1 MGRVK
6 ILSSCYKKDSA
17 ISNQSVQ
24 TGAPLRRIP
33 AVLASLVVLICG
45 LTAQEQRLPSAA
57 LSKEKQSEYSDLAV
71 KLAIEYFQ
79 IDTTNPPGNEA
90 KAAAFFKEVF
100 DAEGI
105 ESQVFGVKPG
115 RDNILAR
122 LHGSGAQR
130 AMILLSHEDVVT
142 STPALWKH
150 PPFSAA
156 IDDGVMYARGSEDM
170 KNEAIAH
177 LVTMIMLKR
186 EKVALDRDVIFL
198 ATADEEVD
206 DIGSEWMIANK
217 KDLFANAE
225 YLMTEGGRDRRD
237 EKGNVQYVG
246 INTAGKSPFWLVLTT
261 HGSAGHGSRPLPD
274 SAPNRLVRALDRI
287 VNYKT
292 PMTVLPVVD
301 QFFKAM
307 SKYETGV
314 RKQQFM
320 NVRESLKD
328 AKFRQSIEDDQNLN
342 YMFRDTITL
351 TQMEG
356 SHQTNVIP
364 AIATAHIDVRLIPG
378 EDPQKF
384 LAEITKVVNDPKVE
398 IKPESAEFKKGKAS
412 PIDTAL
418 MTAIRNASAHYFP
431 DTPVTPWMDSDYTEN
446 ELYRQL
452 GIVCYGFNPYTTT
465 DEESHSEHNNNERI
479 RVEELRRG
487 ALVMFDVVAQVAG
500 KR

>member
-1 MGRVK
+1 
-6 ILSSCYKKDSA
+6 
-17 ISNQSVQ
+17 
-24 TGAPLRRIP
+24 LRRSL
-33 AVLASLVVLICG
+33 AVFVFLVVLVSN
-45 LTAQEQRLPSAA
+45 LSTQDQKLPSAS
-57 LSKEKQSEYSDLAV
+57 LSKDKQAEYSDLAA
-71 KLAIEYFQ
+71 KLATEYFQ

-90 KAAAFFKEVF
+90 KAAAFFKKVF

-105 ESQVFGVKPG
+105 ENQVLTVKPG
-115 RDNILAR
+115 RDNIIAR

-130 AMILLSHEDVVT
+130 PIILLSHEDVVT

-177 LVTMIMLKR
+177 LVTMVMLKR
-186 EKVALDRDVIFL
+186 EKVPLDRDVIFM

-217 KDLFANAE
+217 KDLFGNAE
-225 YLMTEGGRDRRD
+225 FLVTEGGRDRVD
-237 EKGNVQYVG
+237 AQGNVQYVG
-246 INTAGKSPFWLVLTT
+246 INTAGKIPFWLVLTT
-261 HGSAGHGSRPLPD
+261 RGNAGHGSRPQPD

-287 VNYKT
+287 INYKT

-307 SKYETGV
+307 SRYETGE

-328 AKFRQSIEDDQNLN
+328 PKFRQSIEDDQNLN

-356 SHQTNVIP
+356 SHQTNVVP
-364 AIATAHIDVRLIPG
+364 AIATAHVDVRLMPG

-384 LAEITKVVNDPKVE
+384 LAAITKVVNDPKVE

-418 MTAIRNASAHYFP
+418 MTAIRNTSAHYFP
-431 DTPVTPWMDSDYTEN
+431 KTPVTAWMDSGYTEN
-446 ELYRQL
+446 EMYRQL

-465 DEESHSEHNNNERI
+465 DDESHSEHNNNERI

-487 ALVMFDVVAQVAG
+487 PLVMFDVVAQVAG
-500 KR
+500 KQKP

>member
-1 MGRVK
+1 
-6 ILSSCYKKDSA
+6 
-17 ISNQSVQ
+17 
-24 TGAPLRRIP
+24 LRRVF
-33 AVLASLVVLICG
+33 AVFALFIFAAVAL
-45 LTAQEQRLPSAA
+45 AQEPKLPSAS
-57 LSKEKQSEYSDLAV
+57 LSKEKQAAYSDLAV
-71 KLAIEYFQ
+71 KLATEYFQ
-79 IDTTNPPGNEA
+79 VDTTNPPGNEA
-90 KAAAFFKEVF
+90 KAAAFFKKVF

-105 ESQVFGVKPG
+105 ESQVFEVKPG

-130 AMILLSHEDVVT
+130 PIILLSHEDVVT
-142 STPALWKH
+142 STPELWKH

-156 IDDGVMYARGSEDM
+156 VDNGVMYARGSEDM

-186 EKVALDRDVIFL
+186 ENVPLDRDVIFL

-225 YLMTEGGRDRRD
+225 YLITEGGRDRVD

-246 INTAGKSPFWLVLTT
+246 INTAGKIPFWLVLTT

-274 SAPNRLVRALDRI
+274 STTNRLVRALDRI
-287 VNYKT
+287 INYKT
-292 PMTVLPVVD
+292 EITVLPVVD

-307 SKYETGV
+307 SRYETGAS
-314 RKQQFM
+314 KQQFLD
-320 NVRESLKD
+320 VAQSLKD
-328 AKFRQSIEDDQNLN
+328 PKFRQSIEDDQNLN
-342 YMFRDTITL
+342 YMFRNTITL

-364 AIATAHIDVRLIPG
+364 AIATAHLDVRLMPG

-398 IKPESAEFKKGKAS
+398 IKPQSAETKQGKAS

-431 DTPVTPWMDSDYTEN
+431 NTPVTPWMDSGYTEN
-446 ELYRQL
+446 EMYRQL

-465 DEESHSEHNNNERI
+465 DDESHSEHNNNERI

-487 ALVMFDVVAQVAG
+487 PLVMFDVVAQVAG
-500 KR
+500 RK

>member
-1 MGRVK
+1 LFVC
-6 ILSSCYKKDSA
+6 S
-17 ISNQSVQ
+17 
-24 TGAPLRRIP
+24 
-33 AVLASLVVLICG
+33 SLVS
-45 LTAQEQRLPSAA
+45 AQEKNPVPSAS
-57 LSKEKQSEYSDLAV
+57 LSKEKQAAYSDLAV
-71 KLAIEYFQ
+71 KLATEYFQ

-90 KAAAFFKEVF
+90 KAAAFFKKVF

-105 ESQVFGVKPG
+105 ENQVFEVKPG

-130 AMILLSHEDVVT
+130 PIILLSHEDVVT
-142 STPALWKH
+142 STPELWKH

-156 IDDGVMYARGSEDM
+156 VDDGVMYARGSEDM

-177 LVTMIMLKR
+177 LVTMIILKR
-186 EKVALDRDVIFL
+186 ENVPLDRDVIFM

-206 DIGSEWMIANK
+206 DIGSLWMIANK

-225 YLMTEGGRDRRD
+225 YLITEGGRDRVD
-237 EKGNVQYVG
+237 EKGNIQYVG
-246 INTAGKSPFWLVLTT
+246 INSAGKIPFWLVLTT
-261 HGSAGHGSRPLPD
+261 RGSAGHGSRPLPD
-274 SAPNRLVRALDRI
+274 SATNRLVRALDRVI
-287 VNYKT
+287 NYKT
-292 PMTVLPVVD
+292 EMTVLPVVD

-307 SKYETGV
+307 SRYETGA

-320 NVRESLKD
+320 DVRESLKD
-328 AKFRQSIEDDQNLN
+328 PKFRQSIEDNENLN
-342 YMFRDTITL
+342 YMFRNTITL

-364 AIATAHIDVRLIPG
+364 AVATAHIDVRLMPG

-384 LAEITKVVNDPKVE
+384 LAAITQVVNDPKVE
-398 IKPESAEFKKGKAS
+398 IKPQSAETKQGKAS

-418 MTAIRNASAHYFP
+418 MTAIRNAAAHYFP
-431 DTPVTPWMDSDYTEN
+431 NTPVTPWMDSGYTEN
-446 ELYRQL
+446 EMYRQL

-465 DEESHSEHNNNERI
+465 DDESHSEHNNNERI

-487 ALVMFDVVAQVAG
+487 PLVMFDVVTQVAG
-500 KR
+500 KQKP

>member
-1 MGRVK
+1 M
-6 ILSSCYKKDSA
+6 
-17 ISNQSVQ
+17 
-24 TGAPLRRIP
+24 
-33 AVLASLVVLICG
+33 
-45 LTAQEQRLPSAA
+45 
-57 LSKEKQSEYSDLAV
+57 AV
-71 KLAIEYFQ
+71 KLATEYFQ

-90 KAAAFFKEVF
+90 KAAAFFKKVF

-105 ESQVFGVKPG
+105 RNQVFEVKPG

-122 LHGSGAQR
+122 LHGSGVQR
-130 AMILLSHEDVVT
+130 PIILLSHEDVVT
-142 STPALWKH
+142 STPELWKH

-156 IDDGVMYARGSEDM
+156 VDNSVMYARGSEDM

-186 EKVALDRDVIFL
+186 ENVRLDRDVIFL

-217 KDLFANAE
+217 KDLFGNAE
-225 YLMTEGGRDRRD
+225 FLVTEGGRDRRD
-237 EKGNVQYVG
+237 EKGNIQYVG
-246 INTAGKSPFWLVLTT
+246 INSAGKIPFWLVLTT

-274 SAPNRLVRALDRI
+274 SATNRLVRALDRVI
-287 VNYKT
+287 NYKT
-292 PMTVLPVVD
+292 EMTVLPVVD

-307 SKYETGV
+307 SRYETGA

-328 AKFRQSIEDDQNLN
+328 PKFRQSVEDNENLN
-342 YMFRDTITL
+342 YMFRNTITL

-364 AIATAHIDVRLIPG
+364 AIATAHLDVRLMPG
-378 EDPQKF
+378 EDPEKF
-384 LAEITKVVNDPKVE
+384 LVAITRVVNDPKVE
-398 IKPESAEFKKGKAS
+398 IKAERPSKQGKAS
-412 PIDTAL
+412 PIDTTL
-418 MTAIRNASAHYFP
+418 MTAIRNTAAHYFP
-431 DTPVTPWMDSDYTEN
+431 NTPVTPWMDSGYTEN
-446 ELYRQL
+446 EMYRQL

-479 RVEELRRG
+479 RVGELRRG
-487 ALVMFDVVAQVAG
+487 PLVMFDVVAQVAG
-500 KR
+500 KQKP

>member
-1 MGRVK
+1 MK
-6 ILSSCYKKDSA
+6 
-17 ISNQSVQ
+17 
-24 TGAPLRRIP
+24 
-33 AVLASLVVLICG
+33 
-45 LTAQEQRLPSAA
+45 RLPSAS
-57 LSKEKQSEYSDLAV
+57 LSKEKQAAYSDLAV
-71 KLAIEYFQ
+71 KLATEYFQ
-79 IDTTNPPGNEA
+79 VDTTNPPGNEA
-90 KAAAFFKEVF
+90 RAAAFFKKIF

-105 ESQVFGVKPG
+105 ENQVFTVKPG

-130 AMILLSHEDVVT
+130 PIILLSHEDVVT
-142 STPALWKH
+142 STPELWKH

-156 IDDGVMYARGSEDM
+156 VDNGVMYARGSEDM

-177 LVTMIMLKR
+177 LVTMIILKR
-186 EKVALDRDVIFL
+186 ENVALDRDVIFL

-225 YLMTEGGRDRRD
+225 FLMTEGGRDRVD
-237 EKGNVQYVG
+237 AQGNVQYVG
-246 INTAGKSPFWLVLTT
+246 INTAGKIPFWLVLTT
-261 HGSAGHGSRPLPD
+261 RGNAGHGSRPLPD

-287 VNYKT
+287 INYKT
-292 PMTVLPVVD
+292 EMTVLPVVD

-307 SKYETGV
+307 ARYETGA

-328 AKFRQSIEDDQNLN
+328 PKFRQSIEDDQNLN
-342 YMFRDTITL
+342 YMFRNTITL

-364 AIATAHIDVRLIPG
+364 AVATANIDVRLMPG

-384 LAEITKVVNDPKVE
+384 LAAITKVVNDPKVE
-398 IKPESAEFKKGKAS
+398 IKAERPSKQGKAS
-412 PIDTAL
+412 PIDTVL
-418 MTAIRNASAHYFP
+418 MTAIRSTAAHYFP
-431 DTPVTPWMDSDYTEN
+431 NTPVTAWMDSGYTEN
-446 ELYRQL
+446 EMYRQL

-465 DEESHSEHNNNERI
+465 DDESHSEHNNNERI

-487 ALVMFDVVAQVAG
+487 PLVMFDVVAQVAG
-500 KR
+500 K

>member
-1 MGRVK
+1 M
-6 ILSSCYKKDSA
+6 
-17 ISNQSVQ
+17 
-24 TGAPLRRIP
+24 RRSL
-33 AVLASLVVLICG
+33 AVLAILAVLVFNAS
-45 LTAQEQRLPSAA
+45 AQETRQLPSAS
-57 LSKEKQSEYSDLAV
+57 LSKEKQAEYSDLAV
-71 KLAIEYFQ
+71 KLAAEYFQ

-90 KAAAFFKEVF
+90 KAAAFFKKVF

-105 ESQVFGVKPG
+105 ENQVFEVKPG

-130 AMILLSHEDVVT
+130 PIILLSHEDVVT
-142 STPALWKH
+142 GTPELWKH

-156 IDDGVMYARGSEDM
+156 VDNGVMYARGSEDM

-186 EKVALDRDVIFL
+186 ENVPLDRDVIFL

-225 YLMTEGGRDRRD
+225 FLITEGGRDRVD
-237 EKGNVQYVG
+237 EKGNIQYVG
-246 INTAGKSPFWLVLTT
+246 INSAGKIPFWLVLTT
-261 HGSAGHGSRPLPD
+261 RGSAGHGSRPLAD
-274 SAPNRLVRALDRI
+274 SATNRLVRALDRVI
-287 VNYKT
+287 NYKT
-292 PMTVLPVVD
+292 EMTVLPVVD

-307 SKYETGV
+307 SRYETGA

-320 NVRESLKD
+320 DVRESLKD
-328 AKFRQSIEDDQNLN
+328 PKFRQSIEDDQNLN
-342 YMFRDTITL
+342 YMFRNTITL

-364 AIATAHIDVRLIPG
+364 AVATAHIDVRLMPG

-384 LAEITKVVNDPKVE
+384 LAAITKVVNDPKVE
-398 IKPESAEFKKGKAS
+398 IKPERPSKQGKAS

-418 MTAIRNASAHYFP
+418 MTAIRNAAAHYFP
-431 DTPVTPWMDSDYTEN
+431 STPVTPWMDSGYTEN
-446 ELYRQL
+446 ELFRQL

-465 DEESHSEHNNNERI
+465 DDESHSEHNNNERI

-487 ALVMFDVVAQVAG
+487 PLVMFDVVAQVAG
-500 KR
+500 KT

>member
-1 MGRVK
+1 M
-6 ILSSCYKKDSA
+6 
-17 ISNQSVQ
+17 
-24 TGAPLRRIP
+24 RRIL
-33 AVLASLVVLICG
+33 AVFAFLVVLV
-45 LTAQEQRLPSAA
+45 LNLAAQDQKLPSAS
-57 LSKEKQSEYSDLAV
+57 LSKEKQAAYSHLAV
-71 KLAIEYFQ
+71 KLATEYFQ
-79 IDTTNPPGNEA
+79 VDTTNPPGNEA
-90 KAAAFFKEVF
+90 KAAAFFKKVF

-105 ESQVFGVKPG
+105 ENQVFEVKPG

-130 AMILLSHEDVVT
+130 PIILLSHEDVVT
-142 STPALWKH
+142 STPELWKH

-156 IDDGVMYARGSEDM
+156 VDNGVMYARGSEDM

-186 EKVALDRDVIFL
+186 ENVPLDRDVIFM

-225 YLMTEGGRDRRD
+225 FLVTEGGRDRVD

-246 INTAGKSPFWLVLTT
+246 INSAGKIPFWLVLTT
-261 HGSAGHGSRPLPD
+261 RGNAGHGSRPLPD
-274 SAPNRLVRALDRI
+274 SAANRLVRALDRVI
-287 VNYKT
+287 SYKT
-292 PMTVLPVVD
+292 EMTVLPVVD

-307 SKYETGV
+307 SRYETGA

-328 AKFRQSIEDDQNLN
+328 PKFRQSIEDNENLN
-342 YMFRDTITL
+342 YMFRNTITL

-364 AIATAHIDVRLIPG
+364 AVATAHLDVRLMPG
-378 EDPQKF
+378 EDPGKF
-384 LAEITKVVNDPKVE
+384 LAAITKVVNDPKVE
-398 IKPESAEFKKGKAS
+398 IKAERPSKQGKAS
-412 PIDTAL
+412 PIDTVL
-418 MTAIRNASAHYFP
+418 MTAIRNAAAHYFP
-431 DTPVTPWMDSDYTEN
+431 NTPVTPWMDSGYTEN
-446 ELYRQL
+446 EMYRQL

-465 DEESHSEHNNNERI
+465 DDESHSEHNNNERI
-479 RVEELRRG
+479 RVDELRRG
-487 ALVMFDVVAQVAG
+487 PLVMFDVVAQVAG
-500 KR
+500 KK

>member
-1 MGRVK
+1 MRRVF
-6 ILSSCYKKDSA
+6 
-17 ISNQSVQ
+17 
-24 TGAPLRRIP
+24 
-33 AVLASLVVLICG
+33 AVFALFIFAAVAL
-45 LTAQEQRLPSAA
+45 AQELKPLPSAS
-57 LSKEKQSEYSDLAV
+57 LSKEKQAAYSDLAV
-71 KLAIEYFQ
+71 KLATEYFQ
-79 IDTTNPPGNEA
+79 VDTTNPPGNEA
-90 KAAAFFKEVF
+90 KAAAFFKKVF
-100 DAEGI
+100 DTEGI
-105 ESQVFGVKPG
+105 ENQVFTVKAG

-122 LHGSGAQR
+122 LHGSGTQR
-130 AMILLSHEDVVT
+130 PIILLSHEDVVT
-142 STPALWKH
+142 STPELWKH

-156 IDDGVMYARGSEDM
+156 IDNGVMYARGSEDM

-186 EKVALDRDVIFL
+186 ENVPLDRDVIFL

-225 YLMTEGGRDRRD
+225 FLITEGGRDRVD

-246 INTAGKSPFWLVLTT
+246 INTAGKIPFWLVLTT

-274 SAPNRLVRALDRI
+274 SATNRLVRALDRI
-287 VNYKT
+287 INYKT
-292 PMTVLPVVD
+292 EMTVLPVVD

-307 SKYETGV
+307 SRYETGA
-314 RKQQFM
+314 RKQQFL
-320 NVRESLKD
+320 NAAQSLKD
-328 AKFRQSIEDDQNLN
+328 PKFRQSIEDDQNLN
-342 YMFRDTITL
+342 YMFRNTITL

-356 SHQTNVIP
+356 SHQTNVMP
-364 AIATAHIDVRLIPG
+364 AIATAHLDVRLMPG

-398 IKPESAEFKKGKAS
+398 IKPQSAETKQGKAS

-418 MTAIRNASAHYFP
+418 MTAIRNAAAHYFP
-431 DTPVTPWMDSDYTEN
+431 NTPVTPWMDSGYTEN
-446 ELYRQL
+446 EMYRQL

-465 DEESHSEHNNNERI
+465 DDESHSEHNNNERI

-487 ALVMFDVVAQVAG
+487 PLVMFDVVAQVAG
-500 KR
+500 KK

>member
-1 MGRVK
+1 LTR
-6 ILSSCYKKDSA
+6 ILAALFLFLYSFLLSA
-17 ISNQSVQ
+17 QDQ
-24 TGAPLRRIP
+24 K
-33 AVLASLVVLICG
+33 
-45 LTAQEQRLPSAA
+45 LPSAS
-57 LSKEKQSEYSDLAV
+57 LSREKQAAYSDLAV

-90 KAAAFFKEVF
+90 KAAAFFKKVF

-105 ESQVFGVKPG
+105 ENKVFTVKPG

-130 AMILLSHEDVVT
+130 PIILLSHEDVVT
-142 STPALWKH
+142 STPELWKH
-150 PPFSAA
+150 PPFSAE
-156 IDDGVMYARGSEDM
+156 IDNGVMYARGSEDM

-177 LVTMIMLKR
+177 LVAMIMLKR
-186 EKVALDRDVIFL
+186 ENVPLDRDVIFM

-225 YLMTEGGRDRRD
+225 FLMTEGGRDRVD

-246 INTAGKSPFWLVLTT
+246 INTAGKIPFWLVLTT
-261 HGSAGHGSRPLPD
+261 RGNAGHGSRPQPD

-287 VNYKT
+287 INYKT
-292 PMTVLPVVD
+292 EMTVLPVVD

-307 SKYETGV
+307 SRYETGA

-320 NVRESLKD
+320 NVAQSLKD

-342 YMFRDTITL
+342 YMFRNTITL

-356 SHQTNVIP
+356 SHQTNVVP
-364 AIATAHIDVRLIPG
+364 AIAAAHLDVRLMPG

-398 IKPESAEFKKGKAS
+398 IKPQSAEFKKGKAS

-418 MTAIRNASAHYFP
+418 MTAIRNTSAQYFP
-431 DTPVTPWMDSDYTEN
+431 NTPVTAWMDSGYTEN
-446 ELYRQL
+446 EMYRQL

-465 DEESHSEHNNNERI
+465 DDESHSEHNNNERI

-487 ALVMFDVVAQVAG
+487 PLVMFDVVAQVAG
-500 KR
+500 KPKP

>member
-1 MGRVK
+1 MHR
-6 ILSSCYKKDSA
+6 IL
-17 ISNQSVQ
+17 
-24 TGAPLRRIP
+24 
-33 AVLASLVVLICG
+33 AVFALFVCSSLVS
-45 LTAQEQRLPSAA
+45 AQEKNPLPSAS
-57 LSKEKQSEYSDLAV
+57 LSKEKQAAYSDLAV
-71 KLAIEYFQ
+71 KLATEYFQ

-90 KAAAFFKEVF
+90 KAAAFFKKVF

-105 ESQVFGVKPG
+105 ESQVFEVKPG

-130 AMILLSHEDVVT
+130 PIILLSHEDVVT
-142 STPALWKH
+142 STPELWKH
-150 PPFSAA
+150 PPFSASV
-156 IDDGVMYARGSEDM
+156 DNGVMYARGSEDM

-186 EKVALDRDVIFL
+186 ENVPLDRDVIFL

-206 DIGSEWMIANK
+206 DIGSLWMIANK

-225 YLMTEGGRDRRD
+225 YLITEGGRDRVD
-237 EKGNVQYVG
+237 EKGNIQYVG
-246 INTAGKSPFWLVLTT
+246 INSAGKIPFWLVLTT
-261 HGSAGHGSRPLPD
+261 RGSAGHGSRPLPD
-274 SAPNRLVRALDRI
+274 SATNRLVRALDRVI
-287 VNYKT
+287 NYKT
-292 PMTVLPVVD
+292 EMTVLPVVD

-307 SKYETGV
+307 SRYETGA

-328 AKFRQSIEDDQNLN
+328 PKFRQSVEDNENLN
-342 YMFRDTITL
+342 YMFRNTVTL

-364 AIATAHIDVRLIPG
+364 AVATAHIDVRLKPG

-384 LAEITKVVNDPKVE
+384 LAAITQVVNDPKVE
-398 IKPESAEFKKGKAS
+398 IKPQSAETKQGKAS
-412 PIDTAL
+412 PIDTTL
-418 MTAIRNASAHYFP
+418 MTAIRNTAAHYFP
-431 DTPVTPWMDSDYTEN
+431 NTPVTPWMDSGYTEN
-446 ELYRQL
+446 EMYRQL

-487 ALVMFDVVAQVAG
+487 PLVMFDVVAQVAG
-500 KR
+500 KK

>member
-1 MGRVK
+1 M
-6 ILSSCYKKDSA
+6 
-17 ISNQSVQ
+17 
-24 TGAPLRRIP
+24 RRIL
-33 AVLASLVVLICG
+33 AVFALFVFTTITS
-45 LTAQEQRLPSAA
+45 AQEQKQLPSAS
-57 LSKEKQSEYSDLAV
+57 LSKEKQAAYSDLAV
-71 KLAIEYFQ
+71 KLATEYFQ

-90 KAAAFFKEVF
+90 KAAAFFKKVF

-105 ESQVFGVKPG
+105 ENQVFTVKPG

-130 AMILLSHEDVVT
+130 PMILLSHEDVVT
-142 STPALWKH
+142 STPELWKH
-150 PPFSAA
+150 PPFNATV
-156 IDDGVMYARGSEDM
+156 DNGVMYARGSEDM

-177 LVTMIMLKR
+177 LITMIMLKR
-186 EKVALDRDVIFL
+186 ERVPLDRDVIFM

-225 YLMTEGGRDRRD
+225 YLVTEGGRDRVD
-237 EKGNVQYVG
+237 EKGNIQYVG
-246 INTAGKSPFWLVLTT
+246 INSAGKIPFWLVLTT
-261 HGSAGHGSRPLPD
+261 RGSAGHGSRPLPD
-274 SAPNRLVRALDRI
+274 SATNRLVRALDRI
-287 VNYKT
+287 INYKT
-292 PMTVLPVVD
+292 EMTVLPVVD

-307 SKYETGV
+307 SRYETGP

-328 AKFRQSIEDDQNLN
+328 PKFRQSIEDDQNLN
-342 YMFRDTITL
+342 YMFRNTITL

-364 AIATAHIDVRLIPG
+364 AVATAHIDVRLMPG

-398 IKPESAEFKKGKAS
+398 IKPQSAETKQGKAS

-418 MTAIRNASAHYFP
+418 MTAIRNAAAHYFP
-431 DTPVTPWMDSDYTEN
+431 NTPVTPWMDSGYTEN
-446 ELYRQL
+446 ELFRQL

-465 DEESHSEHNNNERI
+465 DDESHSEHNNNERI

-487 ALVMFDVVAQVAG
+487 PLVMFDVVAQVAG
-500 KR
+500 KK

>member
-1 MGRVK
+1 
-6 ILSSCYKKDSA
+6 
-17 ISNQSVQ
+17 
-24 TGAPLRRIP
+24 
-33 AVLASLVVLICG
+33 LVVLICA
-45 LTAQEQRLPSAA
+45 LAAQDQKLPSSA
-57 LSKEKQSEYSDLAV
+57 LSKEKQAEYSELAV
-71 KLAIEYFQ
+71 KLATEYFQ

-90 KAAAFFKEVF
+90 KAAAFFKKVF

-105 ESQVFGVKPG
+105 ENQVLTVKPG

-130 AMILLSHEDVVT
+130 PIILLSHEDVVT

-156 IDDGVMYARGSEDM
+156 VDEGVMYARGSEDM

-225 YLMTEGGRDRRD
+225 YLITEGGRDRRD

-246 INTAGKSPFWLVLTT
+246 INTAGKIPFWLVLTT

-287 VNYKT
+287 ISYKT
-292 PMTVLPVVD
+292 EMQVLPVVD

-307 SKYETGV
+307 SRYETGP

-320 NVRESLKD
+320 NVAQSLKD

-364 AIATAHIDVRLIPG
+364 AIATAHIDVRLMPG
-378 EDPQKF
+378 HDPQKF
-384 LAEITKVVNDPKVE
+384 LAAIIKVVNDPKVE
-398 IKPESAEFKKGKAS
+398 ITGERPNKQGKAS

-418 MTAIRNASAHYFP
+418 MTAIRTASAHYFP
-431 DTPVTPWMDSDYTEN
+431 NTPVTPWMDSGYTEN

-465 DEESHSEHNNNERI
+465 DDESHSEHNNNERI

-487 ALVMFDVVAQVAG
+487 PLVMFDVVAQVAG
-500 KR
+500 GFVAGKSIELHFGGNGQK